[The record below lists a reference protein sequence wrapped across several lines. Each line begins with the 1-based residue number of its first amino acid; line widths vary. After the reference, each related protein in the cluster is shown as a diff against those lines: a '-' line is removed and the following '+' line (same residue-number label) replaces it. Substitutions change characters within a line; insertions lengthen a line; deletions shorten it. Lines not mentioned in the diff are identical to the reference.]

1 MYEEEPNEFYCVV
14 IKKEEELE
22 DGHYDNS
29 VPEFM
34 GNAVPPDTSSGFLQI
49 SKSEEATCVSISP
62 AQNKPVNHSSK
73 IAAHQPRRA
82 KMAESSGDRAPNF
95 TEEELLILTEEAL
108 SHYNQ
113 LYGSA
118 EQQVSPHQ
126 KKKIWLAT
134 ARKLQALGVHER
146 RSLHC
151 RKRWEDLRRWTK
163 ITAEVQLGK
172 SSRERKR
179 VRRTLTPLMAR
190 ILAVAYPQLDEELRA
205 MEKQQGAFSRANE
218 RDIGQEVGEQ
228 DMRWEF
234 EGTSTET
241 EGPSG
246 SDGDGAGEEA
256 TTSSESE
263 ASLLD
268 QPQMMVDSRPPVG
281 LTPLSAT
288 STTRSINNLP
298 TAPPSVCQHP
308 TPKKTGVSFAPG
320 TSGPPPVHPAVL
332 SEEAVD
338 LLRGL
343 SVGQTALLCAIQGI
357 SQQLTQLVAFLDGIH
372 YAVSAIQRGV
382 GRNRASSDSPACH
395 PTPPAPSSL
404 DPSSSQTH
412 PPPTIPSLVSS
423 FQTIPTSDP
432 NNLPTH
438 PYTHRAKRKHK
449 HSPTASTIHQTKRA
463 HKHKAKATNTTQ
475 STTNTT
481 EQSNTKTHIHPY
493 THHKSQQF
501 PATHRQTHPYS
512 NTHL

>member
-1 MYEEEPNEFYCVV
+1 MCFVEPNQFYCVV
-14 IKKEEELE
+14 IKKEDELE
-22 DGHYDNS
+22 DGYHDNS
-29 VPEFM
+29 VPEFT
-34 GNAVPPDTSSGFLQI
+34 GNAVSPDTLSQTL
-49 SKSEEATCVSISP
+49 KSEEVSCVSIGP
-62 AQNKPVNHSSK
+62 EPNKPVNTLSK
-73 IAAHQPRRA
+73 IAAHQPLRA

-95 TEEELLILTEEAL
+95 TEEELLILTDQAL
-108 SHYNQ
+108 SHYNE

-205 MEKQQGAFSRANE
+205 REKQQGAFSRTSE
-218 RDIGQEVGEQ
+218 RDVGQDGGEQ
-228 DMRWEF
+228 DVRWES
-234 EGTSTET
+234 EGGSTET
-241 EGPSG
+241 EGASG
-246 SDGDGAGEEA
+246 TEGDGAGEEA

-263 ASLLD
+263 ASISD
-268 QPQMMVDSRPPVG
+268 QPQMMVDPRPSMG
-281 LTPLSAT
+281 LTTL
-288 STTRSINNLP
+288 STTRSISTLP
-298 TAPPSVCQHP
+298 SAPSVGQHP
-308 TPKKTGVSFAPG
+308 ASKKAGVSFTPG
-320 TSGPPPVHPAVL
+320 ASSAPVHPAVL

-372 YAVSAIQRGV
+372 YAVSAIQRGL
-382 GRNRASSDSPACH
+382 GRSKAPSDSTACH
-395 PTPPAPSSL
+395 PIPPASPSL
-404 DPSSSQTH
+404 DPYCSQTH
-412 PPPTIPSLVSS
+412 PPPTIPPLISS
-423 FQTIPTSDP
+423 FQTIPTSDS
-432 NNLPTH
+432 NTIPTH
-438 PYTHRAKRKHK
+438 PHTHKAKRKRK
-449 HSPTASTIHQTKRA
+449 HSPTASPIHQTKRI
-463 HKHKAKATNTTQ
+463 HKHKTKDSNTTQ
-475 STTNTT
+475 STTTT
-481 EQSNTKTHIHPY
+481 EPSNSQTHIHPFI
-493 THHKSQQF
+493 HHKSQ
-501 PATHRQTHPYS
+501 PLPHIPLTHRQTHPYT